1 MENDSFA
8 PFSNLT
14 SKDSVIITKM
24 KRAKK
29 INCKESDTSISV
41 ALEKTPSWLQMI
53 TNTVFQIITCYRQ
66 AEEECAKEENQTI
79 WRKCLCPW
87 LSIIKQ
93 IKDLIIQLYEKYIQ
107 KAVVKS
113 DINLAKCSS
122 CGYIIGRAN
131 LDCMAKRRRWVI

>member
-1 MENDSFA
+1 MEINSFA
-8 PFSNLT
+8 PMSNLP
-14 SKDSVIITKM
+14 SEDSVLITK
-24 KRAKK
+24 KRRAKK
-29 INCKESDTSISV
+29 IKSKESDTSISV
-41 ALEKTPSWLQMI
+41 TLEKTPSWLQLI
-53 TNTVFQIITCYRQ
+53 INTVFQIMTSYRQ

-79 WRKCLCPW
+79 WHKCLCPW
-87 LSIIKQ
+87 LSVIKQ
-93 IKDLIIQLYEKYIQ
+93 LKDLIIQLYEKYIQ